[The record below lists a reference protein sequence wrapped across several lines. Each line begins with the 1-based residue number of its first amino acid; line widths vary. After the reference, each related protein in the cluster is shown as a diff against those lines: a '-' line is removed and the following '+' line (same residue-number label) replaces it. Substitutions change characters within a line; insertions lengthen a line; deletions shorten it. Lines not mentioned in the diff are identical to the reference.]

1 MCRKVSVSAIQKP
14 LQFAQISKP
23 LSQKPVQGSL
33 TYQNILNYVIFYF
46 YLFWVICDMHNA
58 DIVKVLLIQK
68 VSKFNPF
75 SNYLSGYERIC
86 FFPYTRISIGCTY
99 FSTQ

>member
-1 MCRKVSVSAIQKP
+1 MCRKVSVSAIQKTV
-14 LQFAQISKP
+14 QFAQVSKP
-23 LSQKPVQGSL
+23 LSQKPVRGSL
-33 TYQNILNYVIFYF
+33 TYFELRYF
-46 YLFWVICDMHNA
+46 LFLFLWVICDMHNA

-75 SNYLSGYERIC
+75 SYYLSGYERIC